1 MSLEDFKNNCIDLNT
16 DILVQKYLIEN
27 GSYFFDNIKVG
38 EEFNF
43 KKDVSSKL
51 GVHFRDITIVGS
63 GKLGFSMKDEKD
75 TPGLYLFKSF
85 DFERISDLD
94 VAVVSSTL
102 FDNAIRNLYSHTIFY
117 QNVWVKRNSLAKY
130 VLKGRLATRYL
141 PLDFE
146 LTKEIA
152 KVQADYQMKYGR
164 MVNIEVYKSWYFLET
179 YHEQN
184 IKNIQINLIR

>member
-1 MSLEDFKNNCIDLNT
+1 MVLEDFKQNCITLKS
-16 DILVQKYLIEN
+16 DILVQKFLIEN
-27 GSYFFDNIKVG
+27 ITHFFDKVKSG
-38 EEFNF
+38 EEFDF

-63 GKLGFSMKDEKD
+63 GKLGFSIKPEED

-85 DFERISDLD
+85 DFKKKSDLD

-102 FDNAIRNLYSHTIFY
+102 FDSAIRNLYSHTGYYKKTWDSRTSF
-117 QNVWVKRNSLAKY
+117 AKY
-130 VLKGRLATRYL
+130 ALKGRIATRFL

-152 KVQADYQMKYGR
+152 KVQEDYQMKYGR
-164 MVNIEVYKSWYFLET
+164 IVNIEVYKSWYFFET